1 MRLHVRNFYVTAL
14 QRAIFVD
21 AFFYTWILLFLPLHN
36 YSSSVDSMI
45 HSYSRQSSEHEE
57 IPEVFTP

>member
-1 MRLHVRNFYVTAL
+1 MLITSNYVRAL
-14 QRAIFVD
+14 QRAIFVVHL
-21 AFFYTWILLFLPLHN
+21 FIYGFLLFLPLHN

-57 IPEVFTP
+57 ISEVCTP